1 MFIKYNEYDLLELF
15 ESEPVSI
22 ADDPEASELIYTF
35 KDNQN
40 FKLILTLD
48 VYQLTCS
55 LDITYKDFLVFTGV
69 FQNITSIKKVEDFM
83 VISIGEEKRI
93 KVKFT
98 KQIGVELL

>member
-1 MFIKYNEYDLLELF
+1 
-15 ESEPVSI
+15 
-22 ADDPEASELIYTF
+22 
-35 KDNQN
+35 
-40 FKLILTLD
+40 
-48 VYQLTCS
+48 
-55 LDITYKDFLVFTGV
+55 DITYKDFLVFTGV

>member
-22 ADDPEASELIYTF
+22 ADDPEAGELIYTF

-48 VYQLTCS
+48 CLSTN
-55 LDITYKDFLVFTGV
+55 L
-69 FQNITSIKKVEDFM
+69 
-83 VISIGEEKRI
+83 
-93 KVKFT
+93 
-98 KQIGVELL
+98 